1 MAVTIP
7 GSTWYTDNILL
18 KTSDETN
25 NTSRTTMLATL
36 ATVPNFIESTLSI
49 TEPKWLKYNFV
60 TISRCSFRFSSRGKK
75 YLLFE
80 CL

>member
-1 MAVTIP
+1 
-7 GSTWYTDNILL
+7 
-18 KTSDETN
+18 
-25 NTSRTTMLATL
+25 MLATL

-49 TEPKWLKYNFV
+49 EPKWLKYNFV
-60 TISRCSFRFSSRGKK
+60 TNISRCSFRFSSRGKK